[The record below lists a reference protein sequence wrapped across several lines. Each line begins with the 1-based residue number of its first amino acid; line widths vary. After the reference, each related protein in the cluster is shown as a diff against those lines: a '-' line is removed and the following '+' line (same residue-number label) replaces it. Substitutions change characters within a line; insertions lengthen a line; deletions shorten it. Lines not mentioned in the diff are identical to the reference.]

1 MTSEYRIKIREQ
13 EDSKRHPILSSARH
27 LSSNKKTEELVV
39 VGVDNKMCIL
49 INAIR
54 NLWNAFIDEN

>member
-1 MTSEYRIKIREQ
+1 MCYISNIFIKNTGGGESFKNVIF
-13 EDSKRHPILSSARH
+13 LGY
-27 LSSNKKTEELVV
+27 